1 MSLRRKMQIM
11 IALNELKVCSV
22 RIVIMKRKMSFDRDL
37 RNTMQCYAVANNKGI
52 IYGR

>member
-11 IALNELKVCSV
+11 IALNELKICSV

-37 RNTMQCYAVANNKGI
+37 RNTMQ
-52 IYGR
+52 